1 MVCCFYGMGILVTIV
16 QFRSTSI
23 MLPGK
28 RGFADA
34 TWSSKLAVLGL
45 IGTKVTFNIPPY
57 LGGNITGHLF
67 VWYTDCYNFRTAD
80 VQLVA
85 QTTHNSETN
94 DQQLT
99 AFCFTLNLV

>member
-57 LGGNITGHLF
+57 LVGTSLDTCLF
-67 VWYTDCYNFRTAD
+67 GT
-80 VQLVA
+80 
-85 QTTHNSETN
+85 
-94 DQQLT
+94 LT
-99 AFCFTLNLV
+99 ATISVLLMCN